1 MRKNVRFF
9 SCVAAM
15 LLTANIVFAQRQP
28 IVYEDFKT
36 VEVITTDEW
45 IEIDGLEDEACW
57 SKVPEIFYVTGVRNR
72 WRIYGDIPLHL
83 KWYEM

>member
-28 IVYEDFKT
+28 SVYEDFKT

-45 IEIDGLEDEACW
+45 I
-57 SKVPEIFYVTGVRNR
+57 
-72 WRIYGDIPLHL
+72 
-83 KWYEM
+83 